1 MLQKHNLLVFN
12 EQIEFLSVLF
22 SEPNEFLKHSI
33 EDESLIKV
41 LQEVFEN
48 YDFKD
53 LKASLDDRE
62 VYEKIKRDWL
72 YLYVGVS
79 GPLATPYASTYYR
92 RTSRLMDKPAKDI
105 LAIIKRWG
113 IEVDDSYRDLP
124 DHLSSILQV
133 ISVLLEIALY
143 DERYII
149 EKEAVA
155 DIYTIS
161 KDTSKWIEEMKARTE
176 EHETTKFYSIVA
188 DLITKTLEKLV
199 KECELILQ

>member
-1 MLQKHNLLVFN
+1 MLQKHNLSVFN

-53 LKASLDDRE
+53 LKTSLDDRE

-79 GPLATPYASTYYR
+79 GPLATPYASSYYR
-92 RTSRLMDKPAKDI
+92 RASRLMDKPAKDI

-143 DERYII
+143 DERDII

-176 EHETTKFYSIVA
+176 EHETTKFYSIVV
-188 DLITKTLEKLV
+188 DLITNTLEKLV